1 MMIEYYTFD
10 MSALREEV
18 ERILSNESEKISK
31 EKEDKLKE
39 ISNNFKR
46 IMRLAQDH
54 VAKGSGYKVNSLD
67 EQKTILEFE
76 KQSEEFEKIVRDAN
90 MNKGQL
96 RTEIAALESELRRLR
111 DQVADKQIEN
121 KNLAYLIE
129 KEKDLKKQKTD
140 LEEKALRTLSSDLED
155 QLNEM

>member
-1 MMIEYYTFD
+1 
-10 MSALREEV
+10 
-18 ERILSNESEKISK
+18 
-31 EKEDKLKE
+31 
-39 ISNNFKR
+39 
-46 IMRLAQDH
+46 
-54 VAKGSGYKVNSLD
+54 
-67 EQKTILEFE
+67 
-76 KQSEEFEKIVRDAN
+76 

-129 KEKDLKKQKTD
+129 KEKDLQKQKTD
-140 LEEKALRTLSSDLED
+140 LEEKALRTLSSDLEP